1 MSQDAMIK
9 RYEKEMCLN
18 CKAKK
23 CTKGIVIFTQT
34 VEVGNEIKEIVCAKC
49 VDYERKDKPKKVK
62 PVSNWQSW

>member
-1 MSQDAMIK
+1 MSPEVMIK
-9 RYEKEMCLN
+9 RYEKEMCSN
-18 CKAKK
+18 CKAK

-49 VDYERKDKPKKVK
+49 VDYERKDKAKRVK